1 MLIDLSIKEFFQKM
15 SSKDVPCGGSGAAL
29 VGTTG
34 VSLLLMAAEMGQ
46 QVGYNLKQY
55 IEDFQKLQQSLLQ
68 YIDED
73 AKVLSNAL
81 PKLTAV
87 GADGNKDDWN
97 SVLAEAVAVPI
108 NIATAGVKALKI
120 AQEMLNN
127 APHILICDMTF
138 ASIACHSSIQGAI
151 LLANLNISLFRDNQ
165 ELTDQYNQ
173 QIIML
178 NDEANMLIQAI
189 NRQ

>member
-15 SSKDVPCGGSGAAL
+15 SSKDVPGGGSGAAL

-46 QVGYNLKQY
+46 QEGYNLKQY
-55 IEDFQKLQQSLLQ
+55 IEDLQKLQQSLLQ

-178 NDEANMLIQAI
+178 NDRLIC
-189 NRQ
+189 